1 MQKNLEFFLVL
12 FFSVAIAILKLHYVY
27 YRIEQRNKYVDLF
40 ELGSPLYKKGDT
52 NMLSEGKE
60 EPYKTVWN

>member
-1 MQKNLEFFLVL
+1 MCIIGLSKGINMW
-12 FFSVAIAILKLHYVY
+12 ICW
-27 YRIEQRNKYVDLF
+27 